1 MTSLLSL
8 FLESCAPQQRWT
20 GGRRL
25 MGILALL
32 CAMGL
37 AATGTSAWGQ
47 QGGLAELDD
56 AIVKKI
62 DAKSEA
68 ELRQVEELIDTAITK
83 GLDEENLAFAKKMLG
98 GISLERGQAVVN
110 RMMQGGQ
117 GQNRLQQM
125 RSDALNAF
133 EKAVE
138 NDPSLADAHLL
149 IARLSMLPGGNPKR
163 AFDATTAAIDNLASD
178 PTKRS
183 GAYVLRAL
191 LQEDEAKRRADLDAA
206 IDSDDSNSEARQ
218 ARALFRLQTK
228 DIEGAVSDLK
238 VLLDKDPTN
247 TAAAV
252 AAAEALLQL
261 DRSEDA
267 FGIIDAAIT
276 AQPSPPLYMLRAE
289 LNRMKDKT
297 DEALADLDRALAMDG
312 KNATALLLRAEIKM
326 RKDDVAGAKA
336 DIDTA
341 MSMQPGN
348 ARGVLLR
355 SLIAAEQKRY
365 ADAINDMKLLARN
378 QPDNNTWALQLGN
391 YYQLDKRPNKAI
403 EVADE
408 ILKREPGQWQ
418 ALRLRGDAYL
428 SINKHREAIS
438 DYETALQTPIASE
451 ESQASDPGAM
461 SGAARSGLLNNLAWV
476 LATSPQDDLRSGE
489 RAIKFGTEAAEL
501 TEFKEAHILS
511 TLAAGYAESGD
522 FAKAIEWASK
532 AVELGKTEG
541 HEQIE
546 QLENELKSYRENKPW
561 REEQSVEENDVPILA
576 PEEIIDT

>member
-1 MTSLLSL
+1 MLRSL
-8 FLESCAPQQRWT
+8 T
-20 GGRRL
+20 
-25 MGILALL
+25 LL
-32 CAMGL
+32 CAIGL
-37 AATGTSAWGQ
+37 VASSNSAWGQ
-47 QGGLAELDD
+47 QGGLADLDD

-68 ELRQVEELIDTAITK
+68 ELRQVEELIDAAIAK

-117 GQNRLQQM
+117 GQNRMQQM

-163 AFDATTAAIDNLASD
+163 AFDATTAAIDNLVND

-191 LQEDEAKRRADLDAA
+191 LQEDEDKRRADLDAA
-206 IDSDDSNSEARQ
+206 IDADDSNSEARQ

-228 DIEGAVSDLK
+228 DIEGAVADLK

-297 DEALADLDRALAMDG
+297 DEALADLDRALAMDS

-428 SINKHREAIS
+428 SINKHREAIA
-438 DYETALQTPIASE
+438 DYETALQTPVASE
-451 ESQASDPGAM
+451 ESQATDPGAM

-476 LATSPQDDLRSGE
+476 LATSPQDNLRSGE
-489 RAIKFGTEAAEL
+489 RAVQYGTEAAEL